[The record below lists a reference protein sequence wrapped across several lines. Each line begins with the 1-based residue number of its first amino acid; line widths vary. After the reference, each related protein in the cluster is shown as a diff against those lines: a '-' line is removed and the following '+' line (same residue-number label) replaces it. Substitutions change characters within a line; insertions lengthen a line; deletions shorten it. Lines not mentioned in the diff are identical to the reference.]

1 MLALLFL
8 VYSLVEW
15 YFAKKKAKAPREK
28 WTVLLLILAFTVWNL
43 FALYSYERLTPNH
56 LIMLLFG
63 WLENI

>member
-43 FALYSYERLTPNH
+43 FALHSYERLTPNH

-63 WLENI
+63 WLENL

>member
-15 YFAKKKAKAPREK
+15 YFAKKKATAPREK

-43 FALYSYERLTPNH
+43 FALYSYERLTPT
-56 LIMLLFG
+56 I
-63 WLENI
+63 

>member
-15 YFAKKKAKAPREK
+15 YIAKKKAKAPREK

-43 FALYSYERLTPNH
+43 FALLSNERLTPNH

-63 WLENI
+63 WLDNL

>member
-15 YFAKKKAKAPREK
+15 YIAKKKAKAPREK
-28 WTVLLLILAFTVWNL
+28 WTVLILILVFTVWNL
-43 FALYSYERLTPNH
+43 FTLYSHERLTPNH
-56 LIMLLFG
+56 LIMLIFG

>member
-15 YFAKKKAKAPREK
+15 YIAKKKAKAPREK

-43 FALYSYERLTPNH
+43 CALLSHERLTPNH

-63 WLENI
+63 WLDNL

>member
-15 YFAKKKAKAPREK
+15 YIAKKKAKAPREK

-43 FALYSYERLTPNH
+43 FALYSYEWLTPNH

-63 WLENI
+63 WLENL